1 LASWRAGEPAG
12 PLSVSGVAM
21 VAAVV
26 VVDQLAKAVAAARLP
41 PGEAIDLLPILT
53 LYRVNNTG
61 IAFSFLAGL
70 GPGILVAVTVAI
82 SAIVI
87 VLWARAKD
95 GGLFAA
101 AGFALILGGAIGN
114 LVDRL
119 RFGYVIDFLLLHLGD
134 RTLFVFNLADAALT
148 LGPALLLLVYLWPA
162 SSSGRGPGAP

>member
-1 LASWRAGEPAG
+1 LRSWRSGKPAG
-12 PLSVSGVAM
+12 PLSAFGAAL

-26 VVDQLAKAVAAARLP
+26 VVDQLSKAVAEFRLP

-70 GPGILVAVTVAI
+70 GPSILIGLTIAI

-87 VLWARAKD
+87 VLWARARD

-114 LVDRL
+114 LIDRL
-119 RFGYVIDFLLLHLGD
+119 RLGYVIDFLLLHLGD

-148 LGPALLLLVYLWPA
+148 LGPALLLVVYLWP
-162 SSSGRGPGAP
+162 GTPGSTPS

>member
-1 LASWRAGEPAG
+1 LRSWHSGKPAG
-12 PLSVSGVAM
+12 PLSAFGAAL

-26 VVDQLAKAVAAARLP
+26 VVDQLSKAVADTRLP

-70 GPGILVAVTVAI
+70 GPGLLIGLTIAI

-87 VLWARAKD
+87 VLWARARD

-119 RFGYVIDFLLLHLGD
+119 RLGYVIDFLLLHLGD

-162 SSSGRGPGAP
+162 APGSSPS